1 MKIVNNTGIDLKEL
15 ENKISEFYPYSK
27 KTLGF
32 DRDPNSINLVS
43 DPKNASNIL
52 GKTAFYNPGDA
63 SITVYTDKRHPK
75 DILRSISHELVH
87 HAQNCRGEFSEI
99 QELEQD
105 YAQTNKKLREMEQEA
120 YLMGNMTFRDWEDGM
135 KKEIDEGY
143 RGEDGV
149 GNRNLK
155 YETAGV
161 KKLSRKQRRLQRKI
175 PGWEAPPEHIKDIGT
190 AHKMIVQFK
199 DVMLPEERELLEKLR
214 EKEHNGTFDMNDNW
228 KIGYLM
234 RLFVKRRQNMKKE
247 VDEAYADGPA
257 VDDRRLRYKTAG
269 VKKQRSNSSPS
280 KLSTTAPSKDTKPR
294 KDNKAQNAIRQFG
307 KIMTPEE
314 LKFAK
319 KLQDKEDNNN
329 GKLDK
334 NDDQELYFMI
344 VKLLKRQRGL
354 REEESLEKPKQQ
366 GTDSKTMNEYNK
378 KKIKEMMNSIITKI
392 KQDLAEAEEP
402 KPDWLDLDQDGNKNE
417 PMSKAADE
425 KKDDG
430 EEKSDKD
437 LSKVPP
443 QLRKHVA
450 KKMDESETVEESSCG
465 SDHKRED
472 DELDEGCC
480 RKCGQSDC
488 GCGNKMYEGDCGECG
503 QSGCGCGNKMYE
515 GGCGECGKPDCDSC
529 GGGMGRMYEE
539 DEGME
544 GFLSERR
551 NNLFG
556 KLVNEWFS
564 TEKK

>member
-99 QELEQD
+99 QELEQN

-135 KKEIDEGY
+135 KKEI
-143 RGEDGV
+143 
-149 GNRNLK
+149 
-155 YETAGV
+155 
-161 KKLSRKQRRLQRKI
+161 
-175 PGWEAPPEHIKDIGT
+175 
-190 AHKMIVQFK
+190 
-199 DVMLPEERELLEKLR
+199 
-214 EKEHNGTFDMNDNW
+214 
-228 KIGYLM
+228 
-234 RLFVKRRQNMKKE
+234 
-247 VDEAYADGPA
+247 DEAYADGPA

-392 KQDLAEAEEP
+392 KQDLAEAE
-402 KPDWLDLDQDGNKNE
+402 KPDFLDIDKDGDKKE

-450 KKMDESETVEESSCG
+450 KKMDESETVEESSCDGDHKREDDEVDEG
-465 SDHKRED
+465 SCGNHKREDDEVDEGSCGNHKRED

-480 RKCGQSDC
+480 GKCGQSDSNC
-488 GCGNKMYEGDCGECG
+488 GCGNK
-503 QSGCGCGNKMYE
+503 
-515 GGCGECGKPDCDSC
+515 
-529 GGGMGRMYEE
+529 MYEE

-564 TEKK
+564 AEKK